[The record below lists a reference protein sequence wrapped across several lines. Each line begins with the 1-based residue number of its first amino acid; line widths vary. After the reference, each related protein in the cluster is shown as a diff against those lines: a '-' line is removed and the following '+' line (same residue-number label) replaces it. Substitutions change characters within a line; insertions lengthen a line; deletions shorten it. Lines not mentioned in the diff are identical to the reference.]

1 MSLTSEYRLV
11 TPRATYLAARAR
23 NAMHRPI
30 FIGSVSVGTFITAL
44 VALIVVPQQAQRAA
58 KAIAPKPGE
67 RPDTMAIV
75 HAIATAN
82 ARIASS
88 ESALIA
94 ARAKAAML
102 AQAAAV
108 DTLEPALAARRDTL
122 SARLGDLEALLARTE
137 TAPLAASY
145 RALGESP
152 EIASH
157 PAVKLLLDS
166 LAEIERERDASAT
179 SGGADPVFVALTAR
193 ATEIGHA
200 LENIG
205 TAKRDSLRTAIARLA
220 PRPRPSVNEL
230 AQADTERGI
239 VARDSAAAMLAAAN
253 AQMEVARRR
262 LQELDRR
269 AERAR
274 EIANP
279 LSAPPY
285 AMLAS
290 AIVFGMVLGFGTAL
304 VQELR
309 RPRIADAH
317 EAERVAGVRV
327 ISVIRP
333 RPPTPERGRRMAD
346 RVAPPHIDP
355 ANDAHQLVWLFVA
368 PPASSLLMLTIT
380 GENPL
385 IAGIIAANLG
395 AVAAEE
401 ARNVIVIDADGRASP
416 VSAALRLP
424 NRPGL
429 HDVIAGRV
437 SWPEATQHATIG
449 RDRVIDVVPS
459 GVETSASGEQLVSD
473 LLRKDA
479 ARMTRHYETVIIVAP
494 TDLAFGD
501 LVAALP
507 KHEVI
512 YCARLGYTRHADL
525 KKAIQ
530 ALRAAGGNPL
540 GIVLWD
546 DLDPAA
552 VAPEEVRSQA
562 HQPRP
567 ADTEAFVAGR
577 AR

>member
-11 TPRATYLAARAR
+11 VPRATYLAARAR

-30 FIGSVSVGTFITAL
+30 FIGAVSVGTFVTAL
-44 VALIVVPQQAQRAA
+44 VALIVVPQQAHRAA
-58 KAIAPKPGE
+58 QKIAPKPGE
-67 RPDTMAIV
+67 RPDTASIAR
-75 HAIATAN
+75 AIASANTRVASTEVALNN
-82 ARIASS
+82 ARVRAAVLSQAS
-88 ESALIA
+88 
-94 ARAKAAML
+94 
-102 AQAAAV
+102 V
-108 DTLEPALAARRDTL
+108 DTLDPVLAARRDSLNQRL
-122 SARLGDLEALLARTE
+122 SELDALLARTE

-152 EIASH
+152 EISSRTS
-157 PAVKLLLDS
+157 VKVLLDS
-166 LAEIERERDASAT
+166 LAEIERARDASAT

-193 ATEIGHA
+193 ATEIGRA
-200 LENIG
+200 LQNIA
-205 TAKRDSLRTAIARLA
+205 TARRDSLKDEVARIE
-220 PRPRPSVNEL
+220 PRRRPSQSEL
-230 AQADTERGI
+230 AQADTVRRLL
-239 VARDSAAAMLAAAN
+239 ARDSANATLAAAT
-253 AQMEVARRR
+253 AQMEAARRR
-262 LQELDRR
+262 IEELDRR

-274 EIANP
+274 QLANP
-279 LSAPPY
+279 FSAPPI
-285 AMLAS
+285 ALLAS

-317 EAERVAGVRV
+317 ETERVAGVRV

-333 RPPTPERGRRMAD
+333 RPPSPERGRRMAD

-355 ANDAHQLVWLFVA
+355 GNDAHQLVWLFVA
-368 PPASSLLMLTIT
+368 PPGSSMLMLTIS
-380 GENPL
+380 GESSL

-401 ARNVIVIDADGRASP
+401 ARSVILIDADGGASP

-429 HDVIAGRV
+429 HDIIAERV

-459 GVETSASGEQLVSD
+459 GVETSADDSRLVSN
-473 LLRKDA
+473 LMRRDA
-479 ARMTRHYETVIIVAP
+479 ARMARHYETVIIVAP
-494 TDLAFGD
+494 KNLALSELPG
-501 LVAALP
+501 VLP
-507 KHEVI
+507 KHDVI

-525 KKAIQ
+525 KKAIEGIR
-530 ALRAAGGNPL
+530 LAGGNPL

-546 DLDPAA
+546 DLDPTA
-552 VAPEEVRSQA
+552 VVPEALTPPS
-562 HQPRP
+562 PRH
-567 ADTEAFVAGR
+567 ATAEMEAFVAGR

>member
-11 TPRATYLAARAR
+11 IPRATYLAARAR

-67 RPDTMAIV
+67 RPDTANIV
-75 HAIATAN
+75 HAIAAAN
-82 ARIASS
+82 SRLATS
-88 ESALIA
+88 EAALAA
-94 ARAKAAML
+94 ARTRAAML

-108 DTLEPALAARRDTL
+108 DTLAPALAARRDTL
-122 SARLGDLEALLARTE
+122 NARLGNLDALLARTE
-137 TAPLAASY
+137 AAPLAASY

-205 TAKRDSLRTAIARLA
+205 TAKRDSLRTVIARLA
-220 PRPRPSVNEL
+220 PPPRPSVSEL
-230 AQADTERGI
+230 AQADTVRRI
-239 VARDSAAAMLAAAN
+239 VARDSAIAALAIAN
-253 AQMEVARRR
+253 AQLDADRRR

-274 EIANP
+274 QIANP

-304 VQELR
+304 IQELR

-333 RPPTPERGRRMAD
+333 RPPSPERGRRMAD
-346 RVAPPHIDP
+346 RVAPPYIDP

-368 PPASSLLMLTIT
+368 PPASSPLMLTIT
-380 GENPL
+380 GESPL
-385 IAGIIAANLG
+385 ISGIIAANLG

-401 ARNVIVIDADGRASP
+401 ARNVIVIDADGHSSP

-429 HDVIAGRV
+429 HDVVSGRV

-459 GVETSASGEQLVSD
+459 GIETSASGGQMLSD
-473 LLRKDA
+473 LLRRDA
-479 ARMTRHYETVIIVAP
+479 ARMARHYETVIIVAP
-494 TDLAFGD
+494 TDLAFAD
-501 LVAALP
+501 LPGVLP

-530 ALRAAGGNPL
+530 SLRLAGGNPL

-552 VAPEEVRSQA
+552 MAPEEVTTGVV
-562 HQPRP
+562 QPRT

-577 AR
+577 GR